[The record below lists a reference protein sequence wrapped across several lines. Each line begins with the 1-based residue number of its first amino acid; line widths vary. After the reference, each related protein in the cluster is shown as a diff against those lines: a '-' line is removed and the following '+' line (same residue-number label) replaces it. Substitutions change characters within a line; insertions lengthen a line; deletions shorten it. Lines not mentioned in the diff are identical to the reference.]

1 MPSFRKAGIAD
12 CLYSQR
18 RIYLVSRLMTIS
30 DNTQKMMRLLSQVI
44 LADGHIYKT
53 EMDALIQGI
62 ADLELSSDAG
72 QLLTPDYI
80 TQWFNTYLEELNT
93 TWSKTPKD
101 VELTRL
107 ILSLAEW
114 PDKQSVVDA
123 LEKISLAD
131 NEFHAKEKTLI
142 SIVKTY
148 WQYDGLDAPGSKIEI
163 EP

>member
-1 MPSFRKAGIAD
+1 M
-12 CLYSQR
+12 
-18 RIYLVSRLMTIS
+18 VIS
-30 DNTQKMMRLLSQVI
+30 VNTQKMLQLLSQVI
-44 LADGHIYKT
+44 LADGHIHKT
-53 EMDALIQGI
+53 ELEALIQGVQ
-62 ADLELSSDAG
+62 DLGLDDETGGA
-72 QLLTPDYI
+72 LTPHDI
-80 TQWFNTYLEELNT
+80 TKWFNGYLETLNT
-93 TWSKTPKD
+93 TWLKTPKD

-148 WQYDGLDAPGSKIEI
+148 WQYDGLDAPGSRIETNS
-163 EP
+163 

>member
-1 MPSFRKAGIAD
+1 M
-12 CLYSQR
+12 L
-18 RIYLVSRLMTIS
+18 
-30 DNTQKMMRLLSQVI
+30 RLLSQVI

-53 EMDALIQGI
+53 EMDALIKGVQ
-62 ADLELSSDAG
+62 DLGLLDEAG
-72 QLLTPDYI
+72 NALTPHDI
-80 TQWFNTYLEELNT
+80 TKWFNGYLETLNI

-107 ILSLAEW
+107 ILTLAEW
-114 PDKQSVVDA
+114 PNKQSVVDT

-142 SIVKTY
+142 SIVRTY
-148 WQYDGLDAPGSKIEI
+148 WQYDGLDAPGSKIEM

>member
-1 MPSFRKAGIAD
+1 M
-12 CLYSQR
+12 LQ
-18 RIYLVSRLMTIS
+18 
-30 DNTQKMMRLLSQVI
+30 LLSQVI
-44 LADGHIYKT
+44 LADGHIHKT
-53 EMDALIQGI
+53 ELEALIQGVQ
-62 ADLELSSDAG
+62 DLGLEDETGDA
-72 QLLTPDYI
+72 LTPHGI
-80 TQWFNTYLEELNT
+80 TKWFNGYLETLNT
-93 TWSKTPKD
+93 TWLKTPKD

-148 WQYDGLDAPGSKIEI
+148 WQYDGLDAPGSKIEM

>member
-1 MPSFRKAGIAD
+1 M
-12 CLYSQR
+12 L
-18 RIYLVSRLMTIS
+18 
-30 DNTQKMMRLLSQVI
+30 RLLSQVI

-53 EMDALIQGI
+53 EMDALIKGVQ
-62 ADLELSSDAG
+62 DLGLLDESGKA
-72 QLLTPDYI
+72 LTPHDI
-80 TQWFNTYLEELNT
+80 TKWFNGYLETLNI

-107 ILSLAEW
+107 ILTLAEW
-114 PDKQSVVDA
+114 PNKQSVVDT

-148 WQYDGLDAPGSKIEI
+148 WQYDGLDAPGSKIETNS
-163 EP
+163 